1 MGGTSWFLVNYV
13 PATGHNG
20 TYTLI
25 DAGTSS
31 FQDQQKFCQ
40 YYGFSRAICDS
51 AYVGQFHAAGFNTN
65 QILVGIGYNDANG
78 NATIKDNWQ
87 NIVNGWGN
95 QVLGYFFDEPS
106 GSQGGISILPSY
118 METVQNAVHTVGS
131 KLWLDDFDSG
141 VMPYPYGNYHPAG
154 HQILDHGDY
163 IMCDADNSKWV
174 SGVGGVGCYV
184 GEDYNEFQ
192 EWFPGGSQP
201 TFNTIF
207 TMPTFDNRNIGSVV
221 NWMDDHLGNN
231 INTFALWLP
240 PDAWNW
246 AEVDA
251 FASYAYQA
259 GFLGQYQEQQQ
270 AKYVCQQDNVGFT
283 PGNGTLLSYY
293 GVWNG
298 TYFSGPVDPSSTLA
312 ATLCWQF
319 QENDPTGQFQTVYSR

>member
-1 MGGTSWFLVNYV
+1 MLYSLNFLISLSLLHLSSCNIYAAHPSV
-13 PATGHNG
+13 PRQTP
-20 TYTLI
+20 
-25 DAGTSS
+25 
-31 FQDQQKFCQ
+31 
-40 YYGFSRAICDS
+40 RAICGSD
-51 AYVGQFHAAGFNTN
+51 YVSQFHAAGFNTN

-78 NATIKDNWQ
+78 NATINPDWQ
-87 NIVNGWGN
+87 NIVSGWGS

-118 METVQNAVHTVGS
+118 METVQSAIHAVGS

-141 VMPYPYGNYHPAG
+141 VMPYPYDNYHPAG

-231 INTFALWLP
+231 INTFVLWLP
-240 PDAWNW
+240 ENAWNW
-246 AEVDA
+246 DEVTA
-251 FASYAYQA
+251 FAGYAYQA
-259 GFLGQYQEQQQ
+259 GFLGQYQELKQIE
-270 AKYVCQQDNVGFT
+270 YVCQLDNVGFP
-283 PGNGTLLSYY
+283 PGTDSQMGYY
-293 GVWNG
+293 GVLTDGW
-298 TYFSGPVDPSSTLA
+298 YYAGPVDPSTPGA
-312 ATLCWQF
+312 ILCWAEGWNWLNQY
-319 QENDPTGQFQTVYSR
+319 QTVYAR